1 MIDRTERTSL
11 RVLVVEDE
19 SLIAFELSDLL
30 EDLGHQ
36 VVGMAAAPEQAVRL
50 IQTLEGGIDA
60 AMVDANLAGVSSV
73 PVIEAL
79 RRNGIP
85 FAVTSGYDQEE
96 LAALGV
102 DGIQIVKPY
111 NRDDVR
117 QTLSKLV
124 HSVCK
129 KLT

>member
-1 MIDRTERTSL
+1 MTEQTERTSL

-36 VVGMAAAPEQAVRL
+36 VVGMAAAPDQAVRL
-50 IQTLEGGIDA
+50 IQSLEDGIDV

-129 KLT
+129 KQT